1 MTQNRVPQGVLVRFR
16 PGAPTRLFKPVPKRP
31 HSSAQCSE
39 TLEKQAFPRTSVS
52 SPFVLIRSQPSDL
65 LVFLLVSGEQTF
77 TATFAIPNEGIEQMA
92 RKNDGACANP
102 KQIRT
107 DVDCRAA
114 RPKFDDGAWSPA
126 KIWRDRRRSLSTQ
139 RDRRNRPAIGG

>member
-1 MTQNRVPQGVLVRFR
+1 
-16 PGAPTRLFKPVPKRP
+16 
-31 HSSAQCSE
+31 
-39 TLEKQAFPRTSVS
+39 
-52 SPFVLIRSQPSDL
+52 

-92 RKNDGACANP
+92 RRNDGACANP

-114 RPKFDDGAWSPA
+114 RPKFDKDASSPA
-126 KIWRDRRRSLSTQ
+126 KISEVTGCGLYLFVTPDESNLNGQMIPNISTPRPGVIEPRDVTRVFKLSTV
-139 RDRRNRPAIGG
+139 DESEVW

>member
-1 MTQNRVPQGVLVRFR
+1 
-16 PGAPTRLFKPVPKRP
+16 
-31 HSSAQCSE
+31 
-39 TLEKQAFPRTSVS
+39 
-52 SPFVLIRSQPSDL
+52 L

-92 RKNDGACANP
+92 RKNGGACANP

-114 RPKFDDGAWSPA
+114 RPKF
-126 KIWRDRRRSLSTQ
+126 R
-139 RDRRNRPAIGG
+139 